1 MAATL
6 PFVFKDPE
14 ASPLRPSGPRAKL
27 ILPPR
32 VNDPAAINDRY
43 RHIFRNQR
51 TLNPWSHTIAC
62 SYELSH

>member
-43 RHIFRNQR
+43 RHIFR
-51 TLNPWSHTIAC
+51 I
-62 SYELSH
+62 